1 MSYIKQ
7 TIPEEMFDDY
17 RGESQIEMFSYTMNQ
32 VGGDH
37 YTNMKIQ
44 PVEFIHANN
53 IPYIEGSCI
62 KYLCRWRDKGGVED
76 LKKVKHFVD
85 LLIELE
91 SRDA

>member
-1 MSYIKQ
+1 MRHES
-7 TIPEEMFDDY
+7 TIPQEMFDDY
-17 RGESQIEMFSYTMNQ
+17 RGESQIEMFSHTMNQ

-37 YTNMKIQ
+37 YKKMKIQ
-44 PVEFIHANN
+44 PVEFIHANK

-62 KYLCRWRDKGGVED
+62 KYLCRWQDKGGIED

-91 SRDA
+91 SKDA

>member
-7 TIPEEMFDDY
+7 TIPEELFDDY
-17 RGESQIEMFSYTMNQ
+17 RGESQIQMFSPLESQ
-32 VGGDH
+32 IAGDH
-37 YTNMKIQ
+37 YRKMKIQ

-62 KYLCRWRDKGGVED
+62 KYLCRWRDKGGIED
-76 LKKVKHFVD
+76 LKKVKHFID

-91 SRDA
+91 SKE